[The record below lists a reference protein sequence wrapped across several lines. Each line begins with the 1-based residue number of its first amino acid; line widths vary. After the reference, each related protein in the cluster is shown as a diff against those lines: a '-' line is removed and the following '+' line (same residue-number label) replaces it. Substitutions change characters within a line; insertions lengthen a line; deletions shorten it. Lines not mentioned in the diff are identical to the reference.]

1 MIKILKKPYFFL
13 ILTVILTFFIYL
25 PTITNFPEGD
35 DFLFLWHIRAPVSFM
50 QIPFDHW
57 DQPMAGRYGYGQA
70 WYGAALYR
78 LFGFEPYLFNFFG
91 IVLKIIALI
100 SVYVFARKLTKNGTI
115 ATISALVF
123 ALISNGIN
131 GTLSFCLQFAL
142 LFLAN
147 FLISSSLLLEG
158 FAEKKIWKII
168 LASLLLLIGNYLY
181 TIRAIGI
188 VLLPLWVILRFKILD
203 STKLK
208 LISLITSIVIVLLSI
223 LMVAKFIPDANNY
236 ASQTIIEG
244 SQSVLKS
251 IQQENYEYIRSL
263 LVSISYMP
271 LPQNFYSV
279 INQLFDAGNAI
290 PHYLKTGASFTWT
303 ILFIVFILPLY
314 LLKSINKYQLGISFI
329 SGIVWNLILFYS
341 TKAGITLFY
350 PSEVVVVTL
359 GVQIFLIG
367 IILGLTYLKIKPRIG
382 AALLSSISAAL
393 VFYFPNWLHDPITIS
408 YNEHRYHT
416 VSSGFVAI
424 FIAILIYLIFKQ
436 TFSLFQKKSGSRT
449 IYLFC
454 AVIFTAA
461 ILIFH
466 YKNLNKIISE
476 HHMIRQSDII
486 LNHWNFVKSKVD
498 FNKKPL
504 IVVVWTSEDILN
516 VKREFFKDETLF
528 LIGNL
533 PWDYKLT
540 ESVKLYYS
548 HEESQNI
555 ICDWKRNGINF
566 DYNNFYEFRLTA
578 DRKIIDLSD
587 NGREQLKTWQN
598 YCQDKVKGLEIGALI
613 PTATP

>member
-1 MIKILKKPYFFL
+1 MLKKPYFFL

-35 DFLFLWHIRAPVSFM
+35 DFLFLWHIRVPVSFI
-50 QIPFDHW
+50 QIPFTSW

-100 SVYVFARKLTKNGTI
+100 SVYIFTKKLTKNETI
-115 ATISALVF
+115 ASISALVF
-123 ALISNGIN
+123 ALISTGVNGAI
-131 GTLSFCLQFAL
+131 SFCLQFAL

-147 FLISSSLLLEG
+147 FLISSSLFLEG
-158 FAEKKIWKII
+158 LADKKVGKVI
-168 LASLLLLIGNYLY
+168 LSSLLLLSGNYLY

-188 VLLPLWVILRFKILD
+188 VLLPLWVILRFKELD
-203 STKLK
+203 STKMR
-208 LISLITSIVIVLLSI
+208 LISLTTSIVIVLLSM

-303 ILFIVFILPLY
+303 ILFIMFILPLY
-314 LLKSINKYQLGISFI
+314 LLKSINKYQLGMSFI
-329 SGIVWNLILFYS
+329 SGIVWNLILFYF
-341 TKAGITLFY
+341 TKAGVTLFY

-367 IILGLTYLKIKPRIG
+367 IILGLIYLKSEPRIG
-382 AALLSSISAAL
+382 ATLLSSISAAL
-393 VFYFPNWLHDPITIS
+393 VFYIPNWLHDPITIS
-408 YNEHRYHT
+408 ITEHRYFT

-424 FIAILIYLIFKQ
+424 FLSILVYLIFKQ
-436 TFSLFQKKSGSRT
+436 TLSLFQKRKSGLR
-449 IYLFC
+449 IVYLFF
-454 AVIFTAA
+454 AIIFAA
-461 ILIFH
+461 TILIFH
-466 YKNLNKIISE
+466 FKTLSQIIAAN
-476 HHMIRQSDII
+476 HARRQSDII
-486 LNHWNFVKSKVD
+486 LGHWNFVKSKVD
-498 FNKKPL
+498 FNRRPL

-516 VKREFFKDETLF
+516 VKQEFFKDETLA

-540 ESVKLYYS
+540 ESVKLFNS
-548 HEESQNI
+548 HEESQKA
-555 ICDWKRNGINF
+555 ICDFKRNGINF

-578 DRKIIDLSD
+578 DRELIDWSD
-587 NGREQLKTWQN
+587 KGREQLKTWKD
-598 YCQDKVKGLEIGALI
+598 YCQDKVKGIEIGVSN
-613 PTATP
+613 